1 MMKKLLLAAIMI
13 GIIAMAMKKAK
24 MDRED
29 WHGLSEHE
37 ARDRLEERLPNK
49 IPDDRREHIK
59 DTIVTKMRDRG
70 VLTDDEIDMTAP
82 LHAVDLTDERDTADE
97 TADA

>member
-1 MMKKLLLAAIMI
+1 MKKLLLAAIMI

-70 VLTDDEIDMTAP
+70 VLIDEEIDMTTP
-82 LHAVDLTDERDTADE
+82 EHAMDLNDAQDSTEETVDA
-97 TADA
+97 

>member
-1 MMKKLLLAAIMI
+1 MKKLLLAAIMI

-70 VLTDDEIDMTAP
+70 VLTDEEIDMTTP
-82 LHAVDLTDERDTADE
+82 EHAMDLNDTQDSTEETVDA
-97 TADA
+97 

>member
-1 MMKKLLLAAIMI
+1 MVKKLLLAAVML

-24 MDRED
+24 MDSEE
-29 WHGLSEHE
+29 WHGLSERE
-37 ARDRLEERLPNK
+37 ARDRLEERLPNQ

-70 VLTDDEIDMTAP
+70 VLTEVEIDMTAP
-82 LHAVDLTDERDTADE
+82 LQAVDLTDERDTAEE

>member
-1 MMKKLLLAAIMI
+1 MKKLLLAAVTI
-13 GIIAMAMKKAK
+13 GIITMAMKKTK

-29 WHGLSEHE
+29 WQGLSEHE
-37 ARDRLEERLPNK
+37 ARDRLDERLPNK

-70 VLTDDEIDMTAP
+70 VLTEVEIDMTAP
-82 LHAVDLTDERDTADE
+82 LQAVDLTDERGTAEE

>member
-1 MMKKLLLAAIMI
+1 MMKRLLLAAVMI
-13 GIIAMAMKKAK
+13 GIIATAMKKAK
-24 MDRED
+24 MDREN
-29 WHGLSEHE
+29 WQGLSEHE

-49 IPDDRREHIK
+49 IPDDRREYIK

-70 VLTDDEIDMTAP
+70 VLTDDDIDMTAP
-82 LHAVDLTDERDTADE
+82 EHAIDLADALDKAEE